1 MKKSIIAL
9 AWIFGMLMLAVV
21 VSAVFYFFL
30 NDDISLNFVLLTLI
44 LGIIEIICMCAI
56 STIFSSEKDKKLD
69 LLEKATFREKT
80 INQQELIKQDYKE
93 IYKIF
98 CNTLVDL

>member
-1 MKKSIIAL
+1 
-9 AWIFGMLMLAVV
+9 
-21 VSAVFYFFL
+21 
-30 NDDISLNFVLLTLI
+30 
-44 LGIIEIICMCAI
+44 MCAI